1 MMTQDEATAMARK
14 YLQDEGNLC
23 SNCNHELRY
32 NVASCN
38 SSLTINVFCPNC
50 GERAFM
56 YRECS
61 DGTTINHH
69 DGGNP

>member
-56 YRECS
+56 YRECN
-61 DGTTINHH
+61 DGTTISHH